1 MTPDPTNPKQ
11 FIAIGYEP
19 HATAGQRPLQLVDSA
34 GEVVDKPRIDLL
46 REAYFD
52 DDLKLKLKPS
62 EIAEVEADLRS
73 KLTAE
78 HVHVPEPAKGKTA
91 GSQTTKPVKVKEK
104 PFAATANCGKVMK
117 GVTQKQVDNFAKR
130 LFGPRMCVTGVIEQ
144 KDLSG
149 LDIHAASQRGIVP
162 DLYHTNRPS
171 PIVQDLAAA
180 GHLGAKT
187 GTGFYDWR
195 EVDLAAH
202 RRKAADKLA
211 RLLALLEGD

>member
-1 MTPDPTNPKQ
+1 MLAKPV
-11 FIAIGYEP
+11 IGFLINRLQ
-19 HATAGQRPLQLVDSA
+19 HA
-34 GEVVDKPRIDLL
+34 LL
-46 REAYFD
+46 HEAYC
-52 DDLKLKLKPS
+52 LI
-62 EIAEVEADLRS
+62 EAGIVRAED
-73 KLTAE
+73 
-78 HVHVPEPAKGKTA
+78 
-91 GSQTTKPVKVKEK
+91 
-104 PFAATANCGKVMK
+104 
-117 GVTQKQVDNFAKR
+117 VDNFAKR

-171 PIVQDLAAA
+171 PIVQDLASA
-180 GHLGAKT
+180 GQLGAKT

-202 RRKAADKLA
+202 RAKAADKLA